1 MSKPSCFMYSISCL
15 RARYEEATRE
25 LLRFMNMDLSDIKGL
40 ISLEVGGA
48 NGMINVGLV
57 V

>member
-1 MSKPSCFMYSISCL
+1 MYSISCL